1 MDRFDTAR
9 ALVLA
14 AGARL
19 RLARPKA
26 GAVWEKTGHQDL
38 VTRCDRETEQFLRS
52 GILSAFP
59 GDAIVGEE
67 YPATPPGG
75 TGCVWYLDPI
85 DGT

>member
-38 VTRCDRETEQFLRS
+38 VTRCDRETEQFLRR
-52 GILSAFP
+52 
-59 GDAIVGEE
+59 
-67 YPATPPGG
+67 
-75 TGCVWYLDPI
+75 CV
-85 DGT
+85 